1 MKSAHIAAVIATAA
15 FACAFPA
22 SAVSPSK
29 NAPDPTIQGRADQT
43 HEESAVNP
51 GSKPDQTSPS
61 QSEQNTSD
69 KHPPTATMD
78 RATPAEKSTEEG
90 EHAAKH
96 PPSRAMERALPD
108 QKSPEA
114 PGSKKADTQG

>member
-1 MKSAHIAAVIATAA
+1 
-15 FACAFPA
+15 
-22 SAVSPSK
+22 
-29 NAPDPTIQGRADQT
+29 
-43 HEESAVNP
+43 
-51 GSKPDQTSPS
+51 
-61 QSEQNTSD
+61 
-69 KHPPTATMD
+69 MD